1 MSKTAL
7 ILGASGL
14 IGNQLLGMLESDS
27 RITRIY
33 APSRRP
39 LSGISSTVVNPVGD
53 DLQAL
58 LDGLTEPVDMAF
70 CCLGSTIK
78 TAGSREAFHFSDVT
92 LPVHG
97 GKTALRLGATHYL
110 VVSAIGANA
119 KSWFFYN
126 RTKGEMEQSLM
137 DQHWPHLTIARPS
150 MLLGDRP
157 TPRANE
163 LVAAPI
169 FKLFPG
175 KWKSIQARDVAK
187 VLWMRAFAPASTAI
201 EIIQSDKLREKAAK
215 NQV

>member
-1 MSKTAL
+1 MSKTVL

-14 IGNQLLGMLESDS
+14 IGSQLLNMLESDP

-33 APSRRP
+33 APGRRP
-39 LSGISSTVVNPVGD
+39 LSGVSSKVVNPVGD
-53 DLQAL
+53 DLQTL
-58 LDGLTEPVDMAF
+58 LDGLTEPLDVAF

-78 TAGSREAFHFSDVT
+78 AAGSREAFHFSDVT

-97 GKTALRLGATHYL
+97 GRTALQLGATHYL

-126 RTKGEMEQSLM
+126 RTKGEMEQALIA
-137 DQHWPHLTIARPS
+137 QRWPHLTIARPS
-150 MLLGDRP
+150 MLLGNRP

-163 LVAAPI
+163 LIAAPI

-175 KWKSIQARDVAK
+175 KWKSIQASDVAN
-187 VLWMRAFAPASTAI
+187 VLWMRAFAPASSAV
-201 EIIQSDKLREKAAK
+201 EIVQSDKLREQAAES
-215 NQV
+215 QT

>member
-1 MSKTAL
+1 MPKTAL

-14 IGNQLLGMLESDS
+14 IGNQLLGMLASDP

-39 LSGISSTVVNPVGD
+39 LSGVGSKVVNSVGD
-53 DLQAL
+53 DLQTL
-58 LDGLTEPVDMAF
+58 LDGLTEPLDVAF

-78 TAGSREAFHFSDVT
+78 TAGSRDAFRFSDVT

-97 GKTALRLGATHYL
+97 GRTALQLGATHYL

-126 RTKGEMEQSLM
+126 RTKSEMEQMLM
-137 DQHWPHLTIARPS
+137 AQRWPHLTIARPS
-150 MLLGDRP
+150 MLLGHRP

-163 LVAAPI
+163 LITAPI

-175 KWKSIQARDVAK
+175 KWKSIQAKDVAN
-187 VLWMRAFAPASTAI
+187 VLWMRAFSPALTAI
-201 EIIQSDKLREKAAK
+201 EIIQSDQLREEAAE